1 MNVCYEII
9 CDRCWMC
16 CESLWLWLCANVIY
30 MVIGVICDHVGCVLN
45 CGWICMCDNIWHND
59 VMCDVEMCEI
69 VLNDVELMWICVY
82 MYVCLVWPLSWE
94 VYDDLLNCVGWL
106 NYSRW
111 NVVLPIGDSKLN
123 CFGIKCKN
131 DFCVE
136 LWLTFGCFEKIC
148 WFCNIVILIGI
159 EMF

>member
-1 MNVCYEII
+1 MRRYMFVLNSYVLGDFVLVCVNVCYGII

-16 CESLWLWLCANVIY
+16 CESLWLWLCVNVIY
-30 MVIGVICDHVGCVLN
+30 MVIGVICEHVGCVLN

-94 VYDDLLNCVGWL
+94 VYDDLLNCGVIEL
-106 NYSRW
+106 FEM
-111 NVVLPIGDSKLN
+111 KC
-123 CFGIKCKN
+123 CFTNWWFEI
-131 DFCVE
+131 E
-136 LWLTFGCFEKIC
+136 LFWDE
-148 WFCNIVILIGI
+148 V
-159 EMF
+159 